1 MFKLLTYPN
10 NLKLMKKNRIS
21 VFWTGVSEVL
31 NIGVVGNVWL
41 VGWLVSNAV
50 FSETALRTFL
60 IFCMKLGDYKDRK
73 VTESDFWEKFFTWRY
88 SRKGFQISP
97 KSDTFMFFSKT
108 ARTTFF
114 CFWPEVSTKYYLQFE
129 WNIFFTEIC
138 NLELFDLKI
147 VEKLSKLRFLVIF
160 WTLHH

>member
-50 FSETALRTFL
+50 FSEPALRTFL
-60 IFCMKLGDYKDRK
+60 IFCMKLGDYKDIK
-73 VTESDFWEKFFTWRY
+73 VTESDF
-88 SRKGFQISP
+88 
-97 KSDTFMFFSKT
+97 
-108 ARTTFF
+108 
-114 CFWPEVSTKYYLQFE
+114 
-129 WNIFFTEIC
+129 
-138 NLELFDLKI
+138 
-147 VEKLSKLRFLVIF
+147 
-160 WTLHH
+160 